1 MEKAG
6 WNPVAHKICSH
17 ETEQK
22 KEIFWY
28 MTQSLGIYSL
38 MVGIYQIG
46 MASRTSQNNV
56 ISWRSNMKHLIF

>member
-46 MASRTSQNNV
+46 MPPEPLKITSSAGDQT
-56 ISWRSNMKHLIF
+56 